1 MTQTAVDAISNWLPV
16 KPVLAIICGSGI
28 LPAFDEFEV
37 LAELQFAA
45 VPGLPI
51 PRQSGHS
58 QIVKC
63 VQICGVPTLLFGGR
77 CHLYEGYSVRE
88 VCAQIE
94 LIAALGIVNV
104 IQTNA
109 VGGIDASLR
118 VGDIVLVDDVI
129 DLTFV
134 ARTSDSVTHYAAGVK
149 TVNAEWHRE
158 VQKLAA
164 DMDVV
169 RTGTYVQVTGPNYE
183 TRAEI
188 EFFKRIGAACVGMS
202 SAVEAKLARM
212 LGMRQL
218 IASVVTNVYR
228 NSVSEA
234 VTHGSVIE
242 QSKQSAPNLK
252 ILIERIVSS
261 LPSA

>member
-1 MTQTAVDAISNWLPV
+1 MTHSAVDVVSNWLPV
-16 KPVLAIICGSGI
+16 KPALAIICGSGI
-28 LPAFDEFEV
+28 LPAFDEFAV
-37 LAELQFAA
+37 LAEIPYAA

-51 PRQSGHS
+51 PKQSGHAK
-58 QIVKC
+58 VVRC

-77 CHLYEGYSVRE
+77 CHLYEGYSARE

-94 LIAALGIVNV
+94 LIAALGIANV

-109 VGGIDASLR
+109 VGGIGANLN
-118 VGDIVLVDDVI
+118 VGDIVLADDVI

-134 ARTSDSVTHYAAGVK
+134 ARTSDGGTYYQAGGK
-149 TVNAEWHRE
+149 IVNAEWHRE
-158 VQKLAA
+158 VQVLAA
-164 DMDVV
+164 DIDVV

-188 EFFKRIGAACVGMS
+188 EFFRRIGAACVGMS
-202 SAVEAKLARM
+202 SAVEAKLAAV
-212 LGMRQL
+212 LGLQQL

-228 NSVSEA
+228 KSVAEA
-234 VTHGSVIE
+234 VTHGSVVE

-252 ILIERIVSS
+252 ILIERIVSR